1 MNLRRVGLLMWKEA
15 KQLFRDKMLL
25 PLVFI
30 MPLMQLIMFGYVVG
44 ADVTN
49 LRTVV
54 VDQDHS
60 VTSRALTEAFA
71 SSGYFRIVDRLASEN
86 DIRPVMD
93 AGNAAVAVLLPPG
106 MERDLLAGEKT
117 AMEIVVDGSDSKTAS
132 VASGYAAQVVGAFER
147 ERLTALGAM
156 PDGPGID
163 ARVRVLF
170 NPALRSVNAMIP
182 GLVAMILM
190 LSVSSIMSQ
199 SVVRERERGT
209 LEQLF
214 VTPISRAEY
223 VVGKV
228 LPYVVVA
235 IIQTLSVM
243 AVGVFW
249 FRVPFNGSFFVLGV
263 GLLLFMLAC
272 IGQGLIISMISH
284 TRHQAQQMTMFI
296 LIPTMV
302 LSGFIFPIESMPAT
316 IVPLTYLIPMRY
328 ILVIARSNA
337 MKGAGFGAL
346 WPQFVAMAIFGA
358 VMFGAGVSRFRKQL
372 AD

>member
-1 MNLRRVGLLMWKEA
+1 MNPRRIRLLMWKEVL
-15 KQLFRDKMLL
+15 QLLRDKMML
-25 PLVFI
+25 PLIFV
-30 MPLMQLIMFGYVVG
+30 MPVMQLVMFGYVVG

-49 LRTVV
+49 LRTVI
-54 VDQDHS
+54 VDQDHTA
-60 VTSRALTEAFA
+60 TSRAITEAFS
-71 SSGYFRIVDRLASEN
+71 SSGYFRIVDRLDSEGA
-86 DIRPVMD
+86 IRPVMD
-93 AGNAAVAVLLPPG
+93 AGDAAVAVLLPPG
-106 MERDLLAGEKT
+106 MERDLAGGEKV
-117 AMEIVVDGSDSKTAS
+117 ALEIVVDGSDSKTAS
-132 VASGYAAQVVGAFER
+132 VASGYAAQVVASFER

-182 GLVAMILM
+182 GLVTMVLM

-199 SVVRERERGT
+199 AVVRERERGT

-214 VTPISRAEY
+214 VTPIGRAEY
-223 VVGKV
+223 VIGKV
-228 LPYVVVA
+228 VPYVGIA

-243 AVGVFW
+243 MVGVFW
-249 FRVPFNGSFFVLGV
+249 FRVPFYGSVWVMTL
-263 GLLLFMLAC
+263 GLLLFMLAG

-284 TRHQAQQMTMFI
+284 TRHQAQQTTMFI

-302 LSGFIFPIESMPAT
+302 LSGFIFPIESMPAS

-337 MKGAGFGAL
+337 MKGAGFEAL
-346 WPQFVAMAIFGA
+346 WPQFVAMAAFA
-358 VMFGAGVSRFRKQL
+358 VVMFGFGVSRFRKQL

>member
-1 MNLRRVGLLMWKEA
+1 MNLSRVGLLMWKETR
-15 KQLFRDKMLL
+15 QLFRDRMLL

-30 MPLMQLIMFGYVVG
+30 MPVMQLIMFGYVVG

-49 LRTVV
+49 LRTVI

-60 VTSRALTEAFA
+60 STSRAITEAFS
-71 SSGYFRIVDRLASEN
+71 SSGYFRIVETLSAEG

-93 AGNAAVAVLLPPG
+93 AGDATVAVLLPPG
-106 MERDLLAGEKT
+106 LERDLTGGEKV
-117 AMEIVVDGSDSKTAS
+117 ALEIVVDGSDSKTAS
-132 VASGYAAQVVGAFER
+132 VASGYAAQVVSSFER
-147 ERLTALGAM
+147 ERLSALGAM

-182 GLVAMILM
+182 GLVSMILM

-214 VTPISRAEY
+214 VTPIGRADY
-223 VVGKV
+223 VTGKV
-228 LPYVVVA
+228 LPYVVIA
-235 IIQTLSVM
+235 IVQTLTVM

-263 GLLLFMLAC
+263 GLLLFMLTS

-302 LSGFIFPIESMPAT
+302 LSGFIFPIESMPAN
-316 IVPLTYLIPMRY
+316 IVPLTYFIPMRY

-337 MKGAGFGAL
+337 MKGAGFDAL
-346 WPQFVAMAIFGA
+346 WPQFVAMALFAVVVFG
-358 VMFGAGVSRFRKQL
+358 FGISRFRKQL